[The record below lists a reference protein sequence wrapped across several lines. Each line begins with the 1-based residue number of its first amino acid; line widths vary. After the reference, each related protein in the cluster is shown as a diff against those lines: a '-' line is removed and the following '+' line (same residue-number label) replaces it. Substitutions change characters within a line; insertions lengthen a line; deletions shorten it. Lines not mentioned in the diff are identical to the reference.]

1 MANNHVFPKEFMST
15 MIDKIRNFEIMKNKE
30 RDYYYRIPHNQL
42 QNRKNICIR
51 KSYTYDLV
59 RLMRIAF
66 IYLNKNKYKLFTY
79 REMNFWKIASRKKRV
94 NTNDIQKQLQ
104 IHDWDTKRE
113 KYLRMCLTTMKKYDD
128 NYGMFIAC
136 VVNRLFYNDLA
147 RYILEYI

>member
-30 RDYYYRIPHNQL
+30 RDYYYRTPRNQL
-42 QNRKNICIR
+42 ANRKNISIR

-59 RLMRIAF
+59 RLMRVAF

-94 NTNDIQKQLQ
+94 NTFDIQKQLQ

-113 KYLRMCLTTMKKYDD
+113 KYLRMCLTTMNKYDD
-128 NYGMFIAC
+128 KYGMFVAC
-136 VVNRLFYNDLA
+136 VVNRLFYNDLS